1 MWLIFPVWP
10 LIRQSY
16 MSKLNVNIIFAKIF
30 NLSNFAKP
38 PMLLTRTLLSKLI
51 NSLSFYLKIS
61 VKSAYLNKWHNCKF
75 NKCFIVSLSENH
87 ENMSFPVAQGS

>member
-1 MWLIFPVWP
+1 M
-10 LIRQSY
+10 RTCTS
-16 MSKLNVNIIFAKIF
+16 SSSDSCT
-30 NLSNFAKP
+30 NLTLGNFSTSP
-38 PMLLTRTLLSKLI
+38 SMLLTRTLLSKLI